1 MAEER
6 EGGGPGTP
14 ALFGLP
20 HAAVKA
26 VLEGPAAW
34 WCLGRPDGLVQWA
47 NAAAQALCGRQPLP
61 PGASYTEWASGAAQ
75 AIGWEPWLALCRQA
89 LIVTSPPSIS
99 QAWPRL
105 VQGQAELW
113 LLTAQVQNESVVVMA
128 TRADAAAAQA
138 TAAWAAHP
146 QQRDVLIREVHHRLK
161 NNLQGVSGLLT
172 QQASLHPEAA
182 RWLEAA
188 ASQLQAMAQ
197 VYGLQTQGD
206 AAPTLIELVRSV
218 AQGVA
223 SVFGVVIDVEAAP
236 SGRLSTVAATQG
248 AARSSLAWR
257 QTLWAHLESPPGAD
271 PAAEAMAA
279 VHPDQAGAL
288 ALVINELLT
297 NAVKHRS
304 VSSPPDGWA
313 QGVAAR
319 CTVTSNATQALL
331 EIVNAGDWP
340 DARMWDRFP
349 PGVRGL
355 GLAKALLP
363 SRGAQLNFHT
373 ETGLVCARL
382 QIGPPVW
389 CPRVQSP

>member
-6 EGGGPGTP
+6 EGGGPGAP
-14 ALFGLP
+14 ALSGLP
-20 HAAVKA
+20 HAVVQS
-26 VLEGPAAW
+26 VLQGPAAW

-47 NAAAQALCGRQPLP
+47 NEPARALCGHQRPPL
-61 PGASYTEWASGAAQ
+61 GLSYAEWSSSGAPSM
-75 AIGWEPWLALCRQA
+75 GWGPWRALCHEA
-89 LIVTSPPSIS
+89 LNAPPLSTIS

-105 VQGQAELW
+105 VQGQPELW
-113 LLTAQVQNESVVVMA
+113 LLTAQIQQEAVVVTA
-128 TRADAAAAQA
+128 VRADAAASHASPP
-138 TAAWAAHP
+138 WAAHP
-146 QQRDVLIREVHHRLK
+146 QQRDLLVREVHHRLK

-172 QQASLHPEAA
+172 QQAALHPEAA

-197 VYGLQTQGD
+197 VYGLQTQGE
-206 AAPTLIELVRSV
+206 AAPTLIDLVRSV

-236 SGRLSTVAATQG
+236 GDRLAAVAAPPD
-248 AARSSLAWR
+248 AMPSSLEWR
-257 QTLWAHLESPPGAD
+257 HTLWAHLESPPGAD
-271 PAAEAMAA
+271 PAVEATAA

-304 VSSPPDGWA
+304 VTSRPDGFA

-319 CTVTSNATQALL
+319 CTVASSASEAVL
-331 EIVNAGDWP
+331 EIFNAGDGP
-340 DARMWDRFP
+340 DARTWDRFP

-363 SRGAQLNFHT
+363 SRGAHLSFRT

-389 CPRVQSP
+389 CPRVQST